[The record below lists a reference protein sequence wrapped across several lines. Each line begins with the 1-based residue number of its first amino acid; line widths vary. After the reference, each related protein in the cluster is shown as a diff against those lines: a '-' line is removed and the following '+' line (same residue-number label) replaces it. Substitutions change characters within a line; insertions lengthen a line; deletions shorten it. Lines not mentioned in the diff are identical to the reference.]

1 MELNANRSGLQMTL
15 GPRGEV
21 ASIRHRG
28 RELCVPAAEAF
39 TLELL
44 DRSGDALTLKS
55 SEFAFDGAAYSDHP
69 AVPGLTVT
77 LTVSVDDEGSAF
89 RFRPRVTGI
98 PKSLVLSWF
107 DGPQL
112 VYPMHREFRLLL
124 PLHDG
129 VVVDDPVRK
138 GNRAYH
144 PIGFAKRGKPYGS
157 AFPGRAQFQFMAFY
171 RENEGGVYF
180 AAHDPHCAT
189 KAVEYD
195 PGEEGVRLSL
205 QTFTGCGFGEDY
217 TPDWDYV
224 VRGFDGSWQGAAE
237 LYRNWHESVFRPRAD
252 FPRWMEQS
260 PFVMIYPVRGHGL
273 DTGDMT
279 PNCYYPYSRALP
291 VVRRFR
297 NELQAPVM
305 ALLMHWEGTAPWAP
319 PYVWPPFGG
328 EAMLAEFRDALH
340 REGNLLG
347 VYCSGTA
354 WTCTSSILP
363 EYAPGCTPEQEKMM
377 LRGPKGELGATVC
390 NGVNSQR
397 LGYDLCLAEPPA
409 RKIVTEEILKLAD
422 FDIDYAQFFDQNHGG
437 GVHNCFARDHHH
449 PPVPGAW
456 QTAMQADFMRGIA
469 ETLRRRGK
477 TMLLGCES
485 AAAEPFAEF
494 LALNDARA
502 PFAGWI
508 GDPVP
513 LQQFI
518 LHGVTANF
526 TGNQCGSRWS
536 CDFARSPYSLNR
548 RLAYGFHAGDL
559 LSATLREEGDAHWC
573 WALPWSEPG
582 PAQGMLLELLRNLT
596 RMRQAHPEYLLYG
609 RMLPDA
615 VPVSGETLEEFDPEG
630 RAKPFP
636 AFYHTTWEAPEGRRA
651 VIAVNYLDREQQLR
665 IDGDA
670 ATLPGCS
677 VKLFPLN

>member
-1 MELNANRSGLQMTL
+1 MELIAKRSELSLSL

-21 ASIRHRG
+21 ASLRYRG

-39 TLELL
+39 TMELL
-44 DRSGDALTLKS
+44 DRNGEAMTLRS
-55 SEFAFDGAAYSDHP
+55 SEFTFDGTSYSAHP

-77 LTVSVDDEGSAF
+77 VAVTVADDGSAF
-89 RFRPRVTGI
+89 RFRPRVTGV
-98 PKSLVLSWF
+98 PDSLVLSWF

-112 VYPMHREFRLLL
+112 VYPTHHGIRLLL

-129 VVVDDPVRK
+129 VVIDNPVRK
-138 GNRAYH
+138 GSRVYH
-144 PIGFAKRGKPYGS
+144 PIGFSKRGQAYGS

-180 AAHDPHCAT
+180 AAHDPRCTT

-195 PGEEGVRLSL
+195 PGDDGVRLSL
-205 QTFTGCGFGEDY
+205 QTFTGCGFGADY
-217 TPDWDYV
+217 TPDWDYIV
-224 VRGFDGSWQGAAE
+224 SGFDGNWQGAAE
-237 LYRNWHESVFRPRAD
+237 LYRSWHETVFHPRAD
-252 FPRWMEQS
+252 FPRWMEKS
-260 PFVMIYPVRGHGL
+260 PLVMIYPVRGHGL
-273 DTGDMT
+273 DTGEME
-279 PNCYYPYSRALP
+279 PNCYFPYSRALP
-291 VVRRFR
+291 FVRRFQNDLR
-297 NELQAPVM
+297 APVM

-340 REGNLLG
+340 KEGNLLG

-377 LRGPKGELGATVC
+377 LRGPKGELEASVC

-397 LGYDLCLAEPPA
+397 LGYDLCLAEEPA
-409 RKIVTEEILKLAD
+409 RRIVTEEILKLAD

-437 GVHNCFARDHHH
+437 CVHNCFARDHHH
-449 PPVPGAW
+449 PPVPGPW
-456 QTAMQADFMRGIA
+456 QTEMQADFMREIA
-469 ETLRRRGK
+469 ETLRKRGK

-502 PFAGWI
+502 SFG
-508 GDPVP
+508 GSFGEPVP

-518 LHGVTANF
+518 LHGITANF
-526 TGNQCGSRWS
+526 AGNQCGSRWL
-536 CDFARSPYSLNR
+536 CDFGRSPYSLNR
-548 RLAYGFHAGDL
+548 RMAYGFRAGDL
-559 LSATLREEGDAHWC
+559 LSVTLKEDGNAHWC
-573 WALPWSEPG
+573 WALPWSEPA
-582 PAQGMLLELLRNLT
+582 PAQEMLLALLKNLT
-596 RMRQAHPEYLLYG
+596 RMRQAHPEYLLHG
-609 RMLPDA
+609 KMLSDA
-615 VPVSGETLEEFDPEG
+615 LPVSGETLEEFDLEG
-630 RAKPFP
+630 RAKPYP
-636 AFYHTTWEAPEGRRA
+636 AFYHTTWESPEGRRA

-665 IDGDA
+665 VGGRA
-670 ATLPGCS
+670 VTLSGCS
-677 VKLFPLN
+677 AELFPLD